1 MSDEQALAILRERR
15 GTMYDPDVVDAFVRV
30 HRDVMPA
37 ESPQHPASRVVG
49 GARARGAEVEGLG
62 VAEPGGSLPTELL
75 ALNSL
80 SRAVSGRADAAD
92 VGALCWTIVRP
103 MLPASVAMAVHV
115 AHPEDDTFVGVFA
128 AGAHAAALQ
137 HLRAVPGR
145 GVIGWVAANQRPAV
159 NAEPALDLGY
169 EAPTLT
175 PPLRATLAV
184 PLISAG
190 RVEAVL
196 SVYAADPGV
205 YSEEHAQV
213 LEVMAPILAGVL
225 ASVAG
230 SRNERREPAP
240 VPSLRLVTPRQ
251 PPMPRVRVG

>member
-1 MSDEQALAILRERR
+1 
-15 GTMYDPDVVDAFVRV
+15 
-30 HRDVMPA
+30 
-37 ESPQHPASRVVG
+37 
-49 GARARGAEVEGLG
+49 
-62 VAEPGGSLPTELL
+62 
-75 ALNSL
+75 
-80 SRAVSGRADAAD
+80 
-92 VGALCWTIVRP
+92 
-103 MLPASVAMAVHV
+103 V

-175 PPLRATLAV
+175 PPLRAALAV

-196 SVYAADPGV
+196 SVYAAEPGV
-205 YSEEHAQV
+205 YSEDHAQV